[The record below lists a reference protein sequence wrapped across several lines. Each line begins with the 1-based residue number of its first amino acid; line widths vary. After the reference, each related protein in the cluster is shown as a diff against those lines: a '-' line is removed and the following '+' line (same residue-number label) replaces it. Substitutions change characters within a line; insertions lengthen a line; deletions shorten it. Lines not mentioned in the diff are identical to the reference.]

1 MTDPKCSSCGIECG
15 ENDLD
20 EYRLCDS
27 CSAIASSEHWFD
39 DDNEDA
45 DDDTGYS
52 PEDRETL
59 RKDFEYQLYQQTYYA
74 DGEIVHDYPSDAQ
87 IAADESED
95 MEFRRCG
102 DCGQLDCLCEVE
114 E

>member
-1 MTDPKCSSCGIECG
+1 MLTPTTCNNCG
-15 ENDLD
+15 EDFDPSANEFCPYCSVED
-20 EYRLCDS
+20 ESFWDEPES
-27 CSAIASSEHWFD
+27 D
-39 DDNEDA
+39 

-87 IAADESED
+87 IAADEAED
-95 MEFRRCG
+95 AEFMRCHE
-102 DCGQLDCLCEVE
+102 CGQLDCVCEDDDYV
-114 E
+114 